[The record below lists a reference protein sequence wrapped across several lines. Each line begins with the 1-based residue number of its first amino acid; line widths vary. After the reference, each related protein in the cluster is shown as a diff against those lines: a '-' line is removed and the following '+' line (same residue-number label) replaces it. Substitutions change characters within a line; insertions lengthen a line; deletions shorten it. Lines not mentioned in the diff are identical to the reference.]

1 MALTAMDIY
10 KNLPRTNCGEC
21 GVPTCLAFAMK
32 LAQGQASL
40 EECPYVTEEAAQVL
54 SGSAAPPLRTVT
66 IGTGDNAL
74 EIGGQTVL
82 FRHEET
88 FYHPCGIAIQVNT
101 SLPEDEIKE
110 RICTACGVEFD
121 RVGMTFG
128 LDLIAL
134 YDDDG
139 RLPEVAAVAAE
150 ESSLPLMLMSDD
162 PQAMR
167 AALEVCG
174 EGRPLVYAAS
184 ADNFEEMT
192 SLAKEFGY
200 PLVIRGEGI
209 EQLYELSEKAI
220 DAGLEDLVLDSSAR
234 ESSAVLQDQTIIRRA
249 AIKEKVK
256 PCGFPTIGFV
266 GGDDEV
272 DKIISGC
279 ELIAKYPGIVVTD
292 LITRDALLALVT
304 ARLNIYTDPQK
315 PIQVES
321 GLYEVGE
328 PDATSPVLITTNFS
342 LTYYTV
348 EADASAG
355 NLNAW
360 IVVVDTEGT
369 SVLTAWAAED
379 FTAETIAKTMKQCE
393 VEGKVEHRI
402 AVLPGGVAVL
412 SGDLEQESGWNIVVG
427 PRESAGI
434 PTFFKTEYE
443 QRIGEYQ

>member
-10 KNLPRTNCGEC
+10 KNLPQTNCGDC

-40 EECPYVTEEAAQVL
+40 DQCPHVTEEATQAL
-54 SGSAAPPLRTVT
+54 EGSAAPPMKTVT

-88 FYHPCGIAIQVNT
+88 FYHPAGIAVQVNT
-101 SLPEDEIKE
+101 SLPEEEMKQ
-110 RICTACGVEFD
+110 RITTACEVEFD

-139 RLPEVAAVAAE
+139 RLAEAAAVATE
-150 ESSLPLMLMSDD
+150 VSSLPLVLMSDD
-162 PQAMR
+162 PQAMK
-167 AALEVCG
+167 ASLEICA
-174 EGRPLVYAAS
+174 EGRPLVCAAS
-184 ADNFEEMT
+184 ADNFDEMT
-192 SLAKEFGY
+192 SLAKEFKC
-200 PLVIRGEGI
+200 PLVIRGENV
-209 EQLYELSEKAI
+209 EQLFELSEKAI
-220 DAGLEDLVLDSSAR
+220 EAGLEDLVLDTSIRDAT
-234 ESSAVLQDQTIIRRA
+234 AVLQDQTIIRRA
-249 AIKEKVK
+249 AIKDKVK
-256 PCGFPTIGFV
+256 PLGFPTIGFIV
-266 GGDDEV
+266 GEDDV
-272 DKIISGC
+272 DKVILGC
-279 ELIAKYPGIVVTD
+279 EVLAKYPAIVVTD
-292 LITRDALLALVT
+292 LLAVDALLALVT

-321 GLYEVGE
+321 GIYEIGE
-328 PDATSPVLITTNFS
+328 PDASSPVLITTNFS

-348 EADASAG
+348 EADTSAG
-355 NLNAW
+355 GVNAW
-360 IVVVDTEGT
+360 VVVVDTEGT

-379 FTAETIAKTMKQCE
+379 FTAETITKTIQECGIE
-393 VEGKVEHRI
+393 EKVENKI

-412 SGDLEQESGWNIVVG
+412 SGDLEQESGWNVVVG

-443 QRIGEYQ
+443 QRIAAFN

>member
-1 MALTAMDIY
+1 VALTAMDIY
-10 KNLPRTNCGEC
+10 KNLPKTNCGEC

-40 EECPYVTEEAAQVL
+40 DQCPHVTEEAAAAL
-54 SGSAAPPLRTVT
+54 AGSSAPPMKTVT
-66 IGTGDNAL
+66 IGTGDHAL

-88 FYHPCGIAIQVNT
+88 FYHPCGVAIQVNT
-101 SLPEDEIKE
+101 SLPEGEMTE
-110 RICTACGVEFD
+110 RIKTACEMEFD

-167 AALEVCG
+167 GALEVCA
-174 EGRPLVYAAS
+174 EGRPLICAAT

-192 SLAKEFGY
+192 SLAKEFEC
-200 PLVIRGEGI
+200 PLVIRGEGM

-220 DAGLEDLVLDSSAR
+220 EAGIEDLVLDSSAR
-234 ESSAVLQDQTIIRRA
+234 EPSAVLQDQTIIRRA
-249 AIKEKVK
+249 AIKEKAE
-256 PCGFPTIGFV
+256 PFGFPTIGFV

-272 DKIISGC
+272 DKVISGC

-321 GLYEVGE
+321 GAYEVGE
-328 PDATSPVLITTNFS
+328 PDASSPVLITTNFS

-355 NLNAW
+355 NLDAW

-379 FTAETIAKTMKQCE
+379 FTAETIAKTIKECGIE
-393 VEGKVEHRI
+393 EKVEKKI

-412 SGDLEQESGWNIVVG
+412 SGDLEQESGWNVVVG

-443 QRIGEYQ
+443 QRIADFN

>member
-10 KNLPRTNCGEC
+10 KNLPQTNCGDC

-40 EECPYVTEEAAQVL
+40 DECPHVTEEAAQVL
-54 SGSAAPPLRTVT
+54 SGSAAPPMKTVT
-66 IGTGDNAL
+66 VGTGDNAL
-74 EIGGQTVL
+74 QIGGQTVL

-88 FYHPCGIAIQVNT
+88 FYHPAGIAIQVNT
-101 SLPEDEIKE
+101 SLPEEE
-110 RICTACGVEFD
+110 RKQRITTACAVEFD
-121 RVGMTFG
+121 RGGMTFD

-139 RLPEVAAVAAE
+139 RLPEAAAVAAE
-150 ESSLPLMLMSDD
+150 ASSLPLVLMSDD
-162 PQAMR
+162 VEAMKG
-167 AALEVCG
+167 ALEVCA
-174 EGRPLVYAAS
+174 EGRPLIYAAS

-192 SLAKEFGY
+192 SLAKEFKC
-200 PLVIRGEGI
+200 PLVIRGENT
-209 EQLYELSEKAI
+209 EQLFELSEKAI
-220 DAGLEDLVLDSSAR
+220 QMGLEDLVLDSSTRDAIG
-234 ESSAVLQDQTIIRRA
+234 VLQDQTIIRRA

-256 PCGFPTIGFV
+256 PFGFPTIGFV
-266 GGDDEV
+266 AGDDDI
-272 DKIISGC
+272 DKVLLGC
-279 ELIAKYPGIVVTD
+279 EVLAKYPAIVVTD
-292 LITRDALLALVT
+292 VLSPDALLALVT

-321 GLYEVGE
+321 GIYEIGE

-348 EADASAG
+348 EADTSAG
-355 NLNAW
+355 GVNAW
-360 IVVVDTEGT
+360 VVVVDTEGT

-379 FTAETIAKTMKQCE
+379 FTAETIAKTIQECGIAE
-393 VEGKVEHRI
+393 KVEKKI

-412 SGDLEQESGWNIVVG
+412 SGDLEQQSGWNVVVG

-443 QRIGEYQ
+443 QRIAAFN